1 MRVEILQVPDCPH
14 VRLLEQRI
22 DSAVAGTRAEVEIT
36 HRVLDDAADAA
47 DAGMTGSP
55 TLLVDGTDPFA
66 APGLAP
72 SVSCRLYPTGDGAL
86 EGAPS
91 VAALRQA
98 LHLAVDYHPGE
109 AAEVR
114 GDCCAPADSQ
124 ASALAALGGWRGAAR
139 PEGPA
144 ERAVH
149 HATLR
154 AFADHGEPPEHA
166 ELDAVAAEFG
176 DSGLTVLDRLHAKDV
191 IRLDRGGR
199 IVAAYPFS
207 ASPTPHRVHI
217 ASATA
222 VYAMCAV
229 DALGMSAM
237 LDAEVMIES
246 VDPDTGDSITVTV
259 CGEEVAAT
267 PATVVVFV
275 GAETGQGPSADTCC
289 IYLNFFTDREVA
301 QRWADDHPQVGGLVV
316 ALAEATRLG
325 VAIFGGA
332 LST

>member
-1 MRVEILQVPDCPH
+1 MRLEILQVPDCPN

-22 DSAVAGTRAEVEIT
+22 DSALAGTQVEVEIT
-36 HRVLDDAADAA
+36 HRVLADAAAAA

-55 TLLVDGTDPFA
+55 TLLVDGADPFA
-66 APGLAP
+66 EPGLVP
-72 SVSCRLYPTGDGAL
+72 SVSCRLYRADGGGI

-98 LHLAVDYHPGE
+98 LRLAVDELRGE
-109 AAEVR
+109 AKEVR
-114 GDCCAPADSQ
+114 GDCCAPVDSEG
-124 ASALAALGGWRGAAR
+124 SALAALGGWRDAAR

-154 AFADHGEPPEHA
+154 AFADRGEPPERT

-176 DSGLTVLDRLHAKDV
+176 DSGSAVLDRLHAKDV

-217 ASATA
+217 ANATA

-237 LDAEVMIES
+237 LDAEVIIES
-246 VDPDTGDSITVTV
+246 VDPGTGDSITVTV
-259 CGEEVAAT
+259 RGEEVAAN
-267 PATVVVFV
+267 PATAVVFV
-275 GAETGQGPSADTCC
+275 GSETGQGPSADTCC
-289 IYLNFFTDREVA
+289 TYLNFFTAREVA